1 VWRFHRYY
9 LREILTNAGMTFVM
23 LFGISLLA
31 LAAKGIT
38 RSQGADMVTALWIT
52 LLWSTDSIH
61 HLIPISLLVGTVFTF
76 GRAAADNEITAIR
89 MAGVSPLRLMG
100 AVLIAGSLASGTNSL
115 ILHNLVPMVH
125 YLKYRPFKNLVH
137 QFLQSNRASGNRLQ
151 IGKMSMTWEKKEG
164 NCYQKVVFDLKHGVT
179 TRVGWARQ
187 ACFEARNNGRIL
199 VLKLFDTEGHES
211 VGKQKGRERQF
222 KFGELELTFDIRD
235 LIEKNK
241 RREGVKDLETAQLW
255 AEFKRGQSRQQG
267 EIEWRIWRRT
277 TQAWAAFFFV
287 LVAFPIGVMSRR
299 AGRMVAFAFSFM
311 PLFLYYV
318 LSYIAPKMARST
330 DSVLPV
336 FLPSAGL
343 FVVALFLNRKAFRR

>member
-1 VWRFHRYY
+1 
-9 LREILTNAGMTFVM
+9 MTFVM

-38 RSQGADMVTALWIT
+38 RSQGADMLTALWIT

-100 AVLIAGSLASGTNSL
+100 AVLIAGSLASGVNSM

-125 YLKYRPFKNLVH
+125 YLKYRPFKNLVQ
-137 QFLQSNRASGNRLQ
+137 QFLQSNRASGNTLKV
-151 IGKMSMTWEKKEG
+151 GKMSMTWEKKEG
-164 NCYQKVVFDLKHGVT
+164 NCYQKVVFDLKHGGT
-179 TRVGWARQ
+179 SRVGWARR

-199 VLKLFDTEGHES
+199 VLKLFDTEGHEKT
-211 VGKQKGRERQF
+211 GKKGRERQF
-222 KFGELELTFDIRD
+222 KVGELVLSFDIRD

-255 AEFKRGQSRQQG
+255 AEWERGQSKQQG

-299 AGRMVAFAFSFM
+299 AGRMVAFAFSFI

-318 LSYIAPKMARST
+318 LSYIAPKLARST

-343 FVVALFLNRKAFRR
+343 FLVALILNRRAFRR